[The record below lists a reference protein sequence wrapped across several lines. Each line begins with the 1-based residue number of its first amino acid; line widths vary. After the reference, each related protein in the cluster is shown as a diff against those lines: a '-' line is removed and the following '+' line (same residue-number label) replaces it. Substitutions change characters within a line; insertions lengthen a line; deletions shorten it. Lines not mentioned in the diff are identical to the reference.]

1 MIILLF
7 IVTLLFIYFEQEV
20 FSTSFYKIKTDKLN
34 LKKGPIRIVQ
44 LSDLHSKS
52 FGRQNRRLIQKI
64 KRLNP
69 DFIVTTGDMITS
81 TDSNGNAFLDVV
93 TACSSKYPIFYIE
106 GNHEITAKYDTLNQE
121 TKWYEAYLKSL
132 EDLGVH
138 LLNNE
143 SRKVTINE
151 DELYIYGLT
160 VPLAHYYSV
169 PIDIQK
175 QVSVRAIKEVSEV
188 LPDLEEGHFN
198 ILLAHNPFLANLYEQ
213 HGFDHVYCGH
223 VHGGALR
230 LPLIGGVLSPERK
243 LFPKYSAGIYQIGK
257 MKMIVSRGLGRLRL
271 FNRPDIVVIE
281 IYPK

>member
-1 MIILLF
+1 MIILFF
-7 IVTLLFIYFEQEV
+7 IMTFLFIYFEQEV
-20 FSTSFYKIKTDKLN
+20 FSTSFYKLKTDKLS

-52 FGRQNRRLIQKI
+52 FGRQNRRLIRKI
-64 KRLNP
+64 KQLNP

-93 TACSSKYPIFYIE
+93 KACSSKYPIFYIE
-106 GNHEITAKYDTLNQE
+106 GNHEITAKFDTLNQE
-121 TKWYEAYLKSL
+121 TRWYEAYLQSL
-132 EDLGVH
+132 KDLGVH
-138 LLNNE
+138 VLNND
-143 SRKVTINE
+143 SRKIMIND
-151 DELYIYGLT
+151 DEFYIYGLN
-160 VPLAHYYSV
+160 VPLTHYYSV
-169 PIDIQK
+169 PVHIQEQENVK
-175 QVSVRAIKEVSEV
+175 AIKEVAEV
-188 LPDLEEGHFN
+188 LPNLKEEHFN
-198 ILLAHNPFLANLYEQ
+198 ILLAHNPFLADLYES

-243 LFPKYSAGIYQIGK
+243 LFPKYSAGVYQVGK

-281 IYPK
+281 IYPQ